1 MATSPVRKI
10 PSRLQADV
18 VVVGSGLAGVSAAI
32 QAARLGCTV
41 ILLEKDE
48 VFGGNS
54 GPNLGIHISG
64 AHSFHPYASETG
76 IVNELEEEAS
86 FRSAKTYSYRYHYN
100 ISRLWDSLLEEHM
113 RASGVLCLRRSY
125 AKRAVTRD
133 GRIEAI
139 VFEDLA
145 TYRTRRVEV
154 KVCVVDASGDGQIAY
169 TAGAEFDY
177 GREARSEFGERSAPE
192 KRDRK
197 VMGTSLTALVR
208 KTQRAVKFHP
218 PPGTPPFEPG
228 YGYGRDKVSKDC
240 LLDHSSWN
248 PDADLCFLWHTET
261 GGDMDTI
268 EDEHEIYERLL
279 LQLYSVWNHI
289 KNEAHQRESLNWELL
304 WVSPKAGK
312 RESRRFV
319 GDYVLTQ
326 TDVEEG
332 RRFPDAV
339 AYGGYAVDVHEP
351 RGVQAKVIFHSIPPL
366 YDIPYRSLY
375 SRNVENLLLAGRL
388 VSVTHLA
395 LGTVRLQKTLAA
407 AGQAVGVAAAL
418 CKRYGCTPRQVWQEH
433 MEELQQLL
441 LREDATIVGVT
452 NRDPGDL
459 ARGARVEATS
469 EEFFQCTKNFHN
481 ALQGTPVS
489 IPESALRHYEEV
501 NARNAEAF
509 RELLQEAD
517 LVFVHDPQPAAMLK
531 FCPDRKGKW
540 VWRCHIDISRP
551 YRAVWKYLRPLV
563 ASYDASIFSIAEFA
577 QALPHPLYI
586 IPPSIDPL
594 SEKNRDLPP
603 EEVEA
608 TYRAFQIDL
617 ERPVLLQ
624 VSRFDRF
631 KDPLGVIQAY
641 RLAKKFVPALQLV
654 LAGGGAV
661 DDPEAEAVLQEVEAA
676 AADDPNIHVL
686 FLPPE
691 ADRTIN
697 ALQRGADVVLQKSL
711 REGFGLTVTEA
722 MWKAKPVVASN
733 VGGIKLQIEDGV
745 TGYLRNT
752 EEGQKEA
759 IMRLLTDEILYKR
772 MQENCLIEAHKYA
785 WESVAKQWEKII

>member
-1 MATSPVRKI
+1 LRELELYGQVAGK
-10 PSRLQADV
+10 DV
-18 VVVGSGLAGVSAAI
+18 VEHLRQLASLLKGLKVVHINSTRRGGGVAEI
-32 QAARLGCTV
+32 LERLV
-41 ILLEKDE
+41 PLMKE
-48 VFGGNS
+48 
-54 GPNLGIHISG
+54 LGI
-64 AHSFHPYASETG
+64 
-76 IVNELEEEAS
+76 EAE
-86 FRSAKTYSYRYHYN
+86 
-100 ISRLWDSLLEEHM
+100 W
-113 RASGVLCLRRSY
+113 V
-125 AKRAVTRD
+125 V
-133 GRIEAI
+133 IE
-139 VFEDLA
+139 
-145 TYRTRRVEV
+145 
-154 KVCVVDASGDGQIAY
+154 GD
-169 TAGAEFDY
+169 
-177 GREARSEFGERSAPE
+177 
-192 KRDRK
+192 
-197 VMGTSLTALVR
+197 
-208 KTQRAVKFHP
+208 
-218 PPGTPPFEPG
+218 
-228 YGYGRDKVSKDC
+228 
-240 LLDHSSWN
+240 
-248 PDADLCFLWHTET
+248 
-261 GGDMDTI
+261 
-268 EDEHEIYERLL
+268 
-279 LQLYSVWNHI
+279 
-289 KNEAHQRESLNWELL
+289 
-304 WVSPKAGK
+304 
-312 RESRRFV
+312 
-319 GDYVLTQ
+319 
-326 TDVEEG
+326 
-332 RRFPDAV
+332 
-339 AYGGYAVDVHEP
+339 
-351 RGVQAKVIFHSIPPL
+351 
-366 YDIPYRSLY
+366 
-375 SRNVENLLLAGRL
+375 
-388 VSVTHLA
+388 
-395 LGTVRLQKTLAA
+395 
-407 AGQAVGVAAAL
+407 
-418 CKRYGCTPRQVWQEH
+418 
-433 MEELQQLL
+433 
-441 LREDATIVGVT
+441 
-452 NRDPGDL
+452 
-459 ARGARVEATS
+459 

-722 MWKAKPVVASN
+722 MWKSKPVIGGDT
-733 VGGIKLQIEDGV
+733 GGIKLQVINHHTGFRVNTPEGAALRARYLLHHREIREAMGRKAREFVRENFLITRHLRDYLTLMVSLTYEVQERIE
-745 TGYLRNT
+745 L
-752 EEGQKEA
+752 
-759 IMRLLTDEILYKR
+759 
-772 MQENCLIEAHKYA
+772 
-785 WESVAKQWEKII
+785 S